1 MWWLLLPINW
11 FVIIFL
17 IVMIFF
23 IAPNIIRPLGDFLL
37 RLFL

>member
-23 IAPNIIRPLGDFLL
+23 IVPSIIRPLGDFLL